1 MKIGYQGIK
10 GAYSESAIYRH
21 FGSRAEAIGFETFED
36 VFEAVETKKIDYG
49 LLPFENTIAGSVA
62 LNYDL
67 LLKYD
72 VVIIGEVFLKIN
84 HYLLSQKGN
93 TIKNIKIVY
102 SHPHAIEQCKAF
114 IRENQLKIALEYDT
128 AGAAKIVKERGRMD
142 EAAIASELCAKIY
155 GLDILKK
162 DIDSSKFNITKF
174 FIFVRKE
181 NVPPELKKEKTSIA
195 FKTKHYPGALIN
207 CLQRLSKHNI
217 NLTKLESRP
226 VPENPWEYVF
236 YADFE
241 GSVDDENVKTALGDM
256 EASSLFLKILGGYPA
271 GENPIPAQKDSAK

>member
-10 GAYSESAIYRH
+10 GAYSESAIYSH
-21 FGSRAEAIGFETFED
+21 FGSKSEAIGFDTFED
-36 VFEAVETKKIDYG
+36 VFGAVENKKIDCG

-67 LLKYD
+67 LLKHD
-72 VVIIGEVFLKIN
+72 VALIGEVFLKIN
-84 HYLLSQKGN
+84 HYLLSHKGN
-93 TIKNIKIVY
+93 TIKNLKTVY

-114 IRENQLKIALEYDT
+114 IREHKLKIALEYDT
-128 AGAAKIVKERGRMD
+128 AGAAGIVKERGRMD

-155 GLDILKK
+155 GLDIIKK

-181 NVPPELKKEKTSIA
+181 NIPPELKKEKTSIA

-236 YADFE
+236 YVDFE

-256 EASSLFLKILGGYPA
+256 EASSLFLKILGSYPA
-271 GENPIPAQKDSAK
+271 GQDLIPAQKKSK